1 MLVLTRKIGESINI
15 GDNIKI
21 QIMDVKGRSV
31 RIGIEAPKNMAI
43 HREEVYAKIQEENH
57 LASSWQGVNMDT
69 LKTLMGNMEAKQP

>member
-1 MLVLTRKIGESINI
+1 MLVLTRKVGESINI

-43 HREEVYAKIQEENH
+43 HREEVYAKIHEENQ

-69 LKTLMGNMEAKQP
+69 LKTLMGNMGGKKP